1 MQNAFLAKPNVTVRE
16 SISNRILLVALIAL
30 FLCSR
35 SAFAQ
40 CATSWQGGGAGVWS
54 APANWSAGVPSNN
67 NTCISTAS
75 SAVTL
80 DVNGTAADLTLSLAT
95 DTLNIGNGLDLTVSG
110 ATISNAGK
118 INMNSSG
125 GATELVIGGST
136 TLSGGGTLTMSSNS
150 NNMIL
155 GGGTF
160 TNQETI
166 QGAGVIGANN
176 LTLVNSGTIDVNVV
190 GTLEINP
197 SGGTTNTGT
206 LEASHDG
213 TLVLTG
219 TFTNAG
225 GTIWANTAGAT
236 VKLGGAT
243 INGGTLKGSG
253 IIESTANST
262 LNGVSN
268 SANYMI
274 TQSGATTISGT
285 ITNTGT
291 ITLASAGSN
300 TFLYVS
306 GNTTL
311 KGNGKVVLGKGGP
324 NIIEGASTG
333 QEVLT
338 NSSTI
343 EGTGNIGDGFM
354 GLINTGSII
363 ADDSTPLIIQAS
375 TAGFTNNSG
384 SLEGKVIVDAN
395 DTLTIMGTF
404 TNFSGTTLTGGT
416 YEVTGTLGFDGAN
429 IVTNAANITLT
440 GPNSQIID
448 NQGGASALA
457 NFATNALR
465 GTFTLAGNRSFT
477 TLGAFTNQGTISISA
492 GSTFA
497 VGGGGNYK
505 QTEGM
510 TIVDGTLSVP
520 TAGIID
526 VVGGPMLGIGTI
538 AGNVTVAGNNATMDP
553 GAAAKKAGELT
564 ISGNYT
570 QTSGILSINLGGTT
584 ADTQYSV
591 LNITGTAAL
600 GGTLAVNLVGGFN
613 PVAGDVFDIVDY
625 ASETGSFAKMTLPTI
640 TGDHW
645 TVTYNSTDV
654 VLTLV
659 AGAGPTLYLNS
670 PAAAPVSLQLSSFG
684 ADPARRASSFYMA
697 GIAGTGMTVSSAILK
712 LPEMCS
718 GFRSFASMSCATR
731 PISGLATTINQQHN
745 NIAVASTSAPAAR
758 AGAPHGMDAR
768 TLSAASL
775 ARVYVCAYLPSEVAS
790 TMGCR

>member
-1 MQNAFLAKPNVTVRE
+1 MQISFRATATIPTRQ
-16 SISNRILLVALIAL
+16 SISNRFLLIAL
-30 FLCSR
+30 ISLFLSPLP
-35 SAFAQ
+35 AFAQ
-40 CATSWQGGGAGVWS
+40 CATSWQGGGAG
-54 APANWSAGVPSNN
+54 NWSLASNWTAGVPSNN

-75 SAVTL
+75 TAVTL
-80 DVNGTAADLTLSLAT
+80 NVNGTAADLTLGLST
-95 DTLNIGNGLDLTVSG
+95 DTLNINNGLSLTLSG
-110 ATISNAGK
+110 ATISNAGN
-118 INMNSSG
+118 INMNATGST
-125 GATELVIGGST
+125 TELVITGST
-136 TLSGGGTLTMSSNS
+136 TLSGGGTLTMSNS
-150 NNMIL
+150 AKNMIL

-166 QGAGVIGANN
+166 QGAGVIGDNN

-190 GTLEINP
+190 GTLQINP
-197 SGGTTNTGT
+197 NGGTTNTGT

-213 TLVLTG
+213 TLELTG
-219 TFTNAG
+219 TFANTG

-236 VKLGGAT
+236 VELNGVT
-243 INGGTLKGSG
+243 ITGGTLKGSG
-253 IIESTANST
+253 IIESMANST
-262 LNGVSN
+262 LNGISN
-268 SANYMI
+268 SANYNI
-274 TQSGATTISGT
+274 TQTGATTISGT

-333 QEVLT
+333 QEILT

-343 EGTGNIGDGFM
+343 EGTGNIGNGFM

-375 TAGFTNNSG
+375 SAGFTNNSG
-384 SLEGKVIVDAN
+384 SLEGKLIVDAN
-395 DTLTIMGTF
+395 DTLTIEGAF

-429 IVTNAANITLT
+429 IVTNAGNITLT
-440 GPNSQIID
+440 GTSSKIID

-465 GTFTLAGNRSFT
+465 GTFTLAGNQNFT
-477 TLGAFTNQGTISISA
+477 TAGGFLNDGTISISK

-505 QTEGM
+505 QAEGM
-510 TIVDGTLSVP
+510 TIVDGTLSVLS
-520 TAGIID
+520 AGIVD
-526 VVGGPMLGIGTI
+526 VTGGPVLGTGTI
-538 AGNVTVAGNNATMDP
+538 AGNFTLDGNNATMDP
-553 GAAAKKAGELT
+553 GAAAKKAGELSIT
-564 ISGNYT
+564 GNYT
-570 QTSGILSINLGGTT
+570 QTEGILSINLGGKT

-600 GGTLAVNLVGGFN
+600 GGTLAVNLIGGFT

-625 ASETGSFAKMTLPTI
+625 ASETGSFAKMTLPTV

-645 TVTYNSTDV
+645 TVAYDATDV

-659 AGAGPTLYLNS
+659 AGAGPTLYLNG
-670 PAAAPVSLQLSSFG
+670 PAAAPVSVQMTSPSPILT
-684 ADPARRASSFYMA
+684 RAETC
-697 GIAGTGMTVSSAILK
+697 G
-712 LPEMCS
+712 
-718 GFRSFASMSCATR
+718 GFRSFASMSCAAR
-731 PISGLATTINQQHN
+731 AISGLPTNLGAGLRPSQRQGTTFNQLHN
-745 NIAVASTSAPAAR
+745 NVAVASISGPSAR
-758 AGAPHGMDAR
+758 GGAHAPDAR

-790 TMGCR
+790 SMGCR